1 MSRCPAC
8 RRPVAGAA
16 ACPCGWRPAAL
27 RARTE
32 ADPLAWKQEVRASI
46 ARHRQ
51 RREQLTGAAQPPQ
64 HLSSP
69 PLPNVIPFQA
79 TAATAPAPAAGAP
92 SLHLRPAPPAIPVTA
107 RPFSSPPQAAAA
119 RAFAPAPAAPVL
131 ASTLLAAASPA
142 RPTVAFAPAP
152 LLPADPEPAPRAA
165 VEFTAPGDDF
175 VPVESPLAAVAAPL
189 TIRAAAALVDTACA
203 MLAAVGFS
211 FGVHATA
218 RMAGGS
224 VPAQLGWL
232 LAAACG
238 VIAFAAL
245 QWLCLSRQLPTPGMR
260 TWGLTLRQ
268 ANGQTATPSQWR
280 RRAGASLLSL
290 GALGLG
296 YFWVYLDEG
305 RLSWHDRISGTALA
319 ARPRDP
325 RR

>member
-8 RRPVAGAA
+8 RRPVSGAA

-32 ADPLAWKQEVRASI
+32 ADPSAWKQEVRASI

-51 RREQLTGAAQPPQ
+51 RREQRTGAARPPQ
-64 HLSSP
+64 SLSSP
-69 PLPNVIPFQA
+69 PLPNVIPFHA
-79 TAATAPAPAAGAP
+79 TAATAPAPAAGGP

-107 RPFSSPPQAAAA
+107 RPLSSPAQAAA
-119 RAFAPAPAAPVL
+119 RVFVPPAAPVL
-131 ASTLLAAASPA
+131 ASTPLATASPV
-142 RPTVAFAPAP
+142 RQTVAFAPAP
-152 LLPADPEPAPRAA
+152 LLPANPGQAPRAA

-175 VPVESPLAAVAAPL
+175 VPVESPLTAVAARL
-189 TIRAAAALVDTACA
+189 TVRGAAVLVDTACA
-203 MLAAVGFS
+203 ILAAAGFS

-218 RMAGGS
+218 LMAGGS

-260 TWGLTLRQ
+260 MCGLTLRQ

-280 RRAGASLLSL
+280 QRAGAGLLSL

-319 ARPRDP
+319 PRPRDP
-325 RR
+325 RG